1 MKIVSYLAALLLP
14 AMLLAAAPAA
24 AGTIPPA
31 PALVARAY
39 VLYDYTSNQ
48 VLVSQDGHF
57 RLPPAGL
64 TKMMTAYVVLS
75 AIRNHQFQS
84 SQKAYPSMAALRPNQ
99 DEASMYLDHNKA
111 VSVDELLHGMIIHSA
126 DDAVRV
132 LVDLVSGDE
141 SMFADQMNKQALAL
155 GMNNTHFTNATGR
168 PDPGQYSTAYDLT
181 LLSAALMRDF
191 PEYYALYSQREYQY
205 QDIAMFNSNRLLW
218 NDPYID
224 GIKTGHYDDAGHSLA
239 ASAERNNRRL
249 ISVVLGAPT
258 ESLRDSESQKLLNY
272 GFRNFETI
280 VLYEKNQPVSSLR
293 VWKGAARKV
302 NVGFTDGLFLTVP
315 KDSLPNFTA
324 VMESSHPI
332 IAPIAKGQQ
341 LAVLKLSLDGKPY
354 AEFPMAALDNVQ
366 PSNMFAR
373 GWDAL
378 RLLFG
383 KEQP

>member
-14 AMLLAAAPAA
+14 ALLLPAAPACA
-24 AGTIPPA
+24 EALPPA

-48 VLVSQDGHF
+48 MLVSMDGHF
-57 RLPPAGL
+57 RLAPAGL

-99 DEASMYLDHNKA
+99 DEASMFLDHNQA
-111 VSVDELLHGMIIHSA
+111 VSVEELLRGMIIHSA

-141 SMFADQMNKQALAL
+141 TMFADLMNKQALAL
-155 GMNNTHFTNATGR
+155 GMNDTHFTNATGR
-168 PDPGQYSTAYDLT
+168 PAPDQYSSAYDLT
-181 LLSAALMRDF
+181 LLSAALLRDF

-205 QDIAMFNSNRLLW
+205 RDIKMFNNNRLLW

-224 GIKTGHYDDAGHSLA
+224 GIKTGHYDGAGYSLA

-249 ISVVLGAPT
+249 IAVVLGAPS
-258 ESLRDSESQKLLNY
+258 ESLRDSQSQKLLNY

-280 VLYEKNQPVSSLR
+280 VLYEKEQPVSSLR
-293 VWKGAARKV
+293 IWKGAARRV
-302 NVGFTDGLFLTVP
+302 NVGFPLGLSLTVP
-315 KDSLPNFTA
+315 KDSLPQFTA
-324 VMESSHPI
+324 VMESNHPI
-332 IAPIAKGQQ
+332 IAPITKGQQ

-354 AEFPMAALDNVQ
+354 AEFPMTALDDVK

-378 RLLFG
+378 RLLFS
-383 KEQP
+383 KEQQ